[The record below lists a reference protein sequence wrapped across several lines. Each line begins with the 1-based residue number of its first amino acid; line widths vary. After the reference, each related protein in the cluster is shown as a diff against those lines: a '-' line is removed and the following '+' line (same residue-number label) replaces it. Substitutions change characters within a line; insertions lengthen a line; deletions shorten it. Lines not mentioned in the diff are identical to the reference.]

1 MNRQVQR
8 RNGSEKLSSE
18 NIKIS
23 KELVDLQRLV
33 VPEIGSLIEMRYN
46 ILSTIKSEEP
56 QPESSPWKYPRS
68 YHS

>member
-56 QPESSPWKYPRS
+56 IGRRFRPR
-68 YHS
+68 YE